1 MRITTRGLAQAALFL
16 GCVLVLVLFLVGV
29 AYGLGHG
36 MVAVVSGLADDGS
49 R

>member
-1 MRITTRGLAQAALFL
+1 MRMTSRGVAQAALFL
-16 GCVLVLVLFLVGV
+16 VCVLVLVGFLVGV

-36 MVAVVSGLADDGS
+36 MVTVVSGLADDGS